1 MSQIHVERVI
11 GLLVTD
17 EAFRRRFTED
27 PHAAIEQLAE
37 TGVRLTEC
45 ERHALTSLDPEKIAR
60 LADAIDPRLQKSDLN
75 GDLACEE
82 PRTATPPRPGAID
95 P

>member
-1 MSQIHVERVI
+1 MSQVHVERVI

-27 PHAAIEQLAE
+27 PRAALEQLAE

-45 ERHALTSLDPEKIAR
+45 ERQALTSLDPHKIER

-75 GDLACEE
+75 GHAESEDA
-82 PRTATPPRPGAID
+82 RTASPHRPGAEES
-95 P
+95 